1 MYTEKNLKK
10 WTKGIKN
17 THTHT
22 HTHTHTPDSEGNIWT
37 VKDKT

>member
-22 HTHTHTPDSEGNIWT
+22 HTHTHTPDSEGIIWT